1 MMRSLYSGVAGLRTH
16 QTRMDVVGNNISNV
30 NTYAYKSQRAT
41 FRDLYYQTIRGSS
54 NGKNAMQLGYGAQ
67 VGSVDTLH
75 MRAGYTPTDRPQ
87 DVYIDG
93 EGFLVVEDPKSGSK
107 MYTRVG
113 ALSFMPEIDPATGL
127 ESKTFKVVDING
139 NPVMGLNAVHYDPT
153 GATPNT
159 NPGKIDPKFYNGG
172 NAVTPPAEPNG
183 LILDDSN
190 FTQISI
196 PDFAKYTDITI
207 GADGIITGI
216 RDDKVHELGA
226 IPIARIS
233 NPEGLTMQGN
243 SYYKAIKNTGEI
255 EYAIAGSNGIGG
267 LVTGALEMSNVDL
280 AKEFTEMITTQR
292 GYQANSRI
300 ISVVDSMLEELVNLK
315 R

>member
-30 NTYAYKSQRAT
+30 NTFAYKSQRAT
-41 FRDLYYQTIRGSS
+41 FRDLYYQTIRGAS

-67 VGSVDTLH
+67 VGSIDTLH
-75 MRAGYTPTDRPQ
+75 MRAGYMPTDRPQ

-93 EGFLVVEDPKSGSK
+93 EGFIVVNDPKSDTK
-107 MYTRVG
+107 MYTRIG
-113 ALSFMPEIDPATGL
+113 ALSFMPTVDASGAETT
-127 ESKTFKVVDING
+127 TFKLVDING
-139 NPVMGLNAVHYDPT
+139 NPVLGVNDISKISAPT
-153 GATPNT
+153 G
-159 NPGKIDPKFYNGG
+159 
-172 NAVTPPAEPNG
+172 TPPVGGGEITSGDLEAIE
-183 LILDDSN
+183 
-190 FTQISI
+190 I
-196 PDFAKYTDITI
+196 PDFADYTDITI
-207 GADGIITGI
+207 GADGLITGI
-216 RDDKVHELGA
+216 KDDKVVTLAA
-226 IPIARIS
+226 IAIAKIS

-243 SYYKAIKNTGEI
+243 SYYKAIKNTGLI
-255 EYAIAGSNGIGG
+255 DYAKAGTNGVGG

-300 ISVVDSMLEELVNLK
+300 ISVVDEMLQELVNLK

>member
-41 FRDLYYQTIRGSS
+41 FRDLYYQTLRGASS
-54 NGKNAMQLGYGAQ
+54 GKNGMQLGYGAQ
-67 VGSVDTLH
+67 VGSVDTIH
-75 MRAGYTPTDRPQ
+75 TRAGYTPTDRPQ

-93 EGFLVVEDPKSGSK
+93 EGFIVINDPKNDSK
-107 MYTRVG
+107 MYTRIGV
-113 ALSFMPEIDPATGL
+113 LSFMPEIDASGAET
-127 ESKTFKVVDING
+127 TTYKVVDING
-139 NPVMGLNAVHYDPT
+139 NPVMGLNAST
-153 GATPNT
+153 ATSPS
-159 NPGKIDPKFYNGG
+159 KIDTALYNGG
-172 NAVTPPAEPNG
+172 AAVAVG
-183 LILDDSN
+183 DDASGMVLDDTN
-190 FTQISI
+190 FKQISI
-196 PDFAKYTDITI
+196 ANFAEYTDVTI

-216 RDDKVHELGA
+216 KDDKVHELGA

-243 SYYKAIKNTGEI
+243 SYYKAIKNTGEVN
-255 EYAIAGSNGIGG
+255 YALAGSNGVGA

-300 ISVVDSMLEELVNLK
+300 ISVVDEMLQELVNLK

>member
-16 QTRMDVVGNNISNV
+16 QTKMDVVGNNISNV

-41 FRDLYYQTIRGSS
+41 FRDLYYQTTRASS
-54 NGKNAMQLGYGAQ
+54 NGVNAMQLGYGAQ
-67 VGSVDTLH
+67 VGSIDTLH
-75 MRAGYTPTDRPQ
+75 MRAGYSPTDRPM

-93 EGFLVVEDPKSGSK
+93 EGFITVADPNGGE

-113 ALSFMPEIDPATGL
+113 ALSFMPIKGSATGDYRL
-127 ESKTFKVVDING
+127 VDING
-139 NPVMGLNAVHYDPT
+139 NPILGCNATITASTPPTSTIGGIDPAT
-153 GATPNT
+153 SVIATPEEVVVKNFADYT
-159 NPGKIDPKFYNGG
+159 N
-172 NAVTPPAEPNG
+172 
-183 LILDDSN
+183 
-190 FTQISI
+190 IS
-196 PDFAKYTDITI
+196 I

-216 RDDKVHELGA
+216 DKTGTVLQLGA
-226 IPIARIS
+226 IAIAKIS

-243 SYYKAIKNTGEI
+243 SYFKAINNTGVI
-255 EYAIAGSNGIGG
+255 SYNKASKNGVGG

-280 AKEFTEMITTQR
+280 AKEFTDMITTQR

-300 ISVVDSMLEELVNLK
+300 ISVVDEMLQELVNLK

>member
-113 ALSFMPEIDPATGL
+113 ALSFMPEIDPTTGV
-127 ESKTFKVVDING
+127 ESSTFKVVDING
-139 NPVMGLNAVHYDPT
+139 NPIMGLNSTHYNPPT
-153 GATPNT
+153 NT
-159 NPGKIDPKFYNGG
+159 NPGKIDSGLFNEGV
-172 NAVTPPAEPNG
+172 AVTPPAEPSG
-183 LILDDSN
+183 LILD
-190 FTQISI
+190 TALAQINI

-226 IPIARIS
+226 ISIARIS

-255 EYAIAGSNGIGG
+255 DYARAGSNGIGG

>member
-30 NTYAYKSQRAT
+30 NTFAYKSQRAT

-67 VGSVDTLH
+67 VGSIDTLH
-75 MRAGYTPTDRPQ
+75 MRAGYMPTDRPQ

-93 EGFLVVEDPKSGSK
+93 EGFIVVNDPKSNTK
-107 MYTRVG
+107 MYSRIG
-113 ALSFMPEIDPATGL
+113 ALSFMPTVDTSGAETT
-127 ESKTFKVVDING
+127 TFKLVDING
-139 NPVMGLNAVHYDPT
+139 NPVLGANADAT
-153 GATPNT
+153 GA
-159 NPGKIDPKFYNGG
+159 I
-172 NAVTPPAEPNG
+172 PNG
-183 LILDDSN
+183 KLDATTGKFDEAGLEAIEIPN
-190 FTQISI
+190 F
-196 PDFAKYTDITI
+196 AEYTDITI
-207 GADGIITGI
+207 GADGLITGI
-216 RDDKVHELGA
+216 KDDKVVTLGA
-226 IPIARIS
+226 IAIARIS

-243 SYYKAIKNTGEI
+243 SYYKAIKNTGLI
-255 EYAIAGSNGIGG
+255 DYAKAGTNGVGG
-267 LVTGALEMSNVDL
+267 MVTGALEMSNVDL

-300 ISVVDSMLEELVNLK
+300 ISVVDEMLQELVNLK

>member
-41 FRDLYYQTIRGSS
+41 FRDLYYQTIRGAS

-75 MRAGYTPTDRPQ
+75 MRAGYSPTDRPQ
-87 DVYIDG
+87 DLYIDG
-93 EGFLVVEDPKSGSK
+93 EGFLVVKDPKSGSK

-113 ALSFMPEIDPATGL
+113 ALSFMPTL
-127 ESKTFKVVDING
+127 EADGKESSTFKVVDING
-139 NPVMGLNAVHYDPT
+139 NPVLGLNATEPNFTTTPPT
-153 GATPNT
+153 A
-159 NPGKIDPKFYNGG
+159 GKIDPTLYNGG
-172 NAVTPPAEPNG
+172 VAVPAEGPSG
-183 LILDDSN
+183 LILDDEK
-190 FTQISI
+190 FEQISI

-207 GADGIITGI
+207 GADGIITGV
-216 RDDKVHELGA
+216 RDDMVHELGA
-226 IPIARIS
+226 ISIARIS
-233 NPEGLTMQGN
+233 NPEGLTAQGN
-243 SYYKAIKNTGEI
+243 SYYKAIKNTGI
-255 EYAIAGSNGIGG
+255 IDYAIAGSNGVGG

>member
-41 FRDLYYQTIRGSS
+41 FRDLYYQTIRGAS

-93 EGFLVVEDPKSGSK
+93 EGFLTVEDPKSGSK
-107 MYTRVG
+107 MYSRVG
-113 ALSFMPEIDPATGL
+113 ALSFMPDSNSTTGA
-127 ESKTFKVVDING
+127 FKVVDING
-139 NPVMGLNAVHYDPT
+139 NPVMGINAAPPVYT
-153 GATPNT
+153 GPVLTTA
-159 NPGKIDPKFYNGG
+159 GKVDTALYNGG
-172 NAVTPPAEPNG
+172 AAVTPPAKPNG
-183 LILDDSN
+183 LILDDAN
-190 FTQISI
+190 FRPIEI
-196 PDFAKYTDITI
+196 PNFAEYTDVTI
-207 GADGIITGI
+207 GSDGIITGI
-216 RDDKVHELGA
+216 RDDKVHELGL
-226 IPIARIS
+226 ISIARIS

-243 SYYKAIKNTGEI
+243 SYYKAINNTGKI
-255 EYAIAGSNGIGG
+255 DYALAGSNGVGG
-267 LVTGALEMSNVDL
+267 MVTGALEMSNVDL

>member
-30 NTYAYKSQRAT
+30 NTFAYKSQRAT
-41 FRDLYYQTIRGSS
+41 FRDLYYQTIRGAS

-67 VGSVDTLH
+67 VGSIDTLH
-75 MRAGYTPTDRPQ
+75 MRAGYMPTDRPQ

-93 EGFLVVEDPKSGSK
+93 EGFIVVNDPKSDTK
-107 MYTRVG
+107 MYTRIG
-113 ALSFMPEIDPATGL
+113 ALSFMPKVDTSGA
-127 ESKTFKVVDING
+127 ESSTFKLVDING
-139 NPVMGLNAVHYDPT
+139 NPVLGVNDISKISAPT
-153 GATPNT
+153 G
-159 NPGKIDPKFYNGG
+159 
-172 NAVTPPAEPNG
+172 TPPVGGGE
-183 LILDDSN
+183 IKSDDLVA
-190 FTQISI
+190 IEI
-196 PDFAKYTDITI
+196 PDFADYTDITI
-207 GADGIITGI
+207 GADGLITGI
-216 RDDKVHELGA
+216 KDDKVVTLAA
-226 IPIARIS
+226 IAIAKIS

-243 SYYKAIKNTGEI
+243 SYYKAIKNTGLI
-255 EYAIAGSNGIGG
+255 DYAKAGTNGVGG

-300 ISVVDSMLEELVNLK
+300 ISVVDEMLQELVNLK

>member
-16 QTRMDVVGNNISNV
+16 QTKMDVVGNNISNV

-41 FRDLYYQTIRGSS
+41 FRDLYYQTTRASS
-54 NGKNAMQLGYGAQ
+54 NGVNAMQLGYGAQ
-67 VGSVDTLH
+67 VGSIDTLH
-75 MRAGYTPTDRPQ
+75 MRAGYSPTDRPM

-93 EGFLVVEDPKSGSK
+93 EGFITVADPNGGE

-113 ALSFMPEIDPATGL
+113 ALSFMPIKDSTTGSYKL
-127 ESKTFKVVDING
+127 VDING
-139 NPVMGLNAVHYDPT
+139 NPILGCNATITASTPPT
-153 GATPNT
+153 STI
-159 NPGKIDPKFYNGG
+159 PGIDPATSLIASPVGVEVEKFADYTN
-172 NAVTPPAEPNG
+172 
-183 LILDDSN
+183 
-190 FTQISI
+190 IS
-196 PDFAKYTDITI
+196 I

-216 RDDKVHELGA
+216 DKTGTVLQLGA
-226 IPIARIS
+226 IAIAKIS

-243 SYYKAIKNTGEI
+243 SYFKAINNTGVI
-255 EYAIAGSNGIGG
+255 SYNKASKNGVGG

-280 AKEFTEMITTQR
+280 AKEFTDMITTQR

-300 ISVVDSMLEELVNLK
+300 ISVVDEMLQELVNLK